1 MESIGEEAS
10 TYMVKQQFGLD
21 EINKSPI
28 LTRISVT
35 RLGDVLNVMIRDL
48 LTKVAQKDLWG
59 I

>member
-1 MESIGEEAS
+1 
-10 TYMVKQQFGLD
+10 MVKQQFGLD